1 MMAYIFL
8 SAQVSMQWRLCPGSL
23 DWLHDWIL
31 KFLNLEFPAKKCFLF
46 WLHIKRVV
54 KCTLHFQFRSTL
66 KYKFTIQNK
75 IINAHIFAVKFVHL
89 FFFYYRITEAMS
101 DISFGFLQIP
111 LYWLSTRKLEE
122 SVNTQHPRSP
132 LKTTSPSAATAD
144 GPFSFICTSLNQRR
158 FLNVPVAAGGRTSS
172 SCTWEVRGSSGL
184 KF

>member
-89 FFFYYRITEAMS
+89 FFFITGS
-101 DISFGFLQIP
+101 RKQCQTYPLVFCKYLCTGFLLESWRNP
-111 LYWLSTRKLEE
+111 WTHSTLAVHWKLQ
-122 SVNTQHPRSP
+122 VHLLQRQMG
-132 LKTTSPSAATAD
+132 LLV
-144 GPFSFICTSLNQRR
+144 SFAHL
-158 FLNVPVAAGGRTSS
+158 
-172 SCTWEVRGSSGL
+172 
-184 KF
+184 